1 MKAKDTSLN
10 GQKII
15 LISEDELKQVVL
27 EAVKEGLSSY
37 QYSNDQTNNDDVLTF
52 NQARELLD
60 ISNSTLHKWKRERI
74 FPFYRIGGRIYFKR
88 SDVDNKLNNS
98 ILRDV

>member
-1 MKAKDTSLN
+1 MDTSLN

-27 EAVKEGLSSY
+27 EAVKEGLSYY
-37 QYSNDQTNNDDVLTF
+37 QSNNKEANGGDVLSF

-60 ISNSTLHKWKRERI
+60 VSYSTLHKWKRERI
-74 FPFYRIGGRIYFKR
+74 IPFYRLGGRIYFKR

-98 ILRDV
+98 IPRDV